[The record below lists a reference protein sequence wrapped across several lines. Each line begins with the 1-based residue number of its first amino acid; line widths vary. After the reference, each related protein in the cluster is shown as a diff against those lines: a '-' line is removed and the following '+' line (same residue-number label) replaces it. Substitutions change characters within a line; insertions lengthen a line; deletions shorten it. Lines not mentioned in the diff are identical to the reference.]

1 MSIRTNPMKAV
12 PTLLKRLVSVD
23 KQAKLKDLKSELTNI
38 KDLFSKVK
46 KNEQELLDKLTKVD
60 GYLRNNNIPKL
71 MEDEKK
77 ICQEIKES
85 TERLLPADQIQQ
97 PEKENKETTESPG
110 KTKLDQIEE
119 VNASPEELK
128 LIEKNYDS
136 LDDHEMRF
144 LKSLLHLPENSVM
157 KRRNIILW
165 WVGVGLGETKAP
177 KENGEYVFGKFM
189 DLNLIVPH
197 KYDFVN
203 KLFKANPLVYG
214 IHELRKK
221 VNDEEKKPFGTY
233 SEMVTSSHHS
243 HTPPACLA
251 LNKRKVELNDAFGS
265 KSNDFTGI
273 FNTGASYLIFGSQR
287 MAKMKHLQV
296 LQLGRWLHASPEHH
310 IEVNSE
316 EFLKE
321 LRDQEALRYLS
332 LRVISRISQ
341 LPDSIFQLQSLETLD
356 LKACHNLETLP
367 SDIALLRN
375 LKHLNLSQCY
385 LLDRMPKGIDK
396 LTKLEVLKG
405 FVIGNSDKTPCKI
418 SDLAHLPKLKQLSMH
433 IGSGA
438 MIPDIGFETLE
449 DLSVLEK
456 LKISWGVFD
465 IRYSN
470 IQVNLPLKLKKLHLE
485 GFPGQ
490 DIPEWLKP
498 EKIISSLCELYITG
512 GKLQSM
518 DIQGYTHVS
527 CSLKIIRLKNLQH
540 LNIN

>member
-23 KQAKLKDLKSELTNI
+23 KQAKLKDLKIELTNI

-85 TERLLPADQIQQ
+85 TERLLPAYQIQQ
-97 PEKENKETTESPG
+97 LEKENIEATESPG

-119 VNASPEELK
+119 VDASPEELK

-203 KLFKANPLVYG
+203 KLFKVNPLVYG

-221 VNDEEKKPFGTY
+221 ANDEEKKPFGTY
-233 SEMVTSSHHS
+233 SEMVTSSHQS
-243 HTPPACLA
+243 HTLPACLA
-251 LNKRKVELNDAFGS
+251 LNKRKVELTPVFARPLLILCQ
-265 KSNDFTGI
+265 DFL
-273 FNTGASYLIFGSQR
+273 F
-287 MAKMKHLQV
+287 
-296 LQLGRWLHASPEHH
+296 
-310 IEVNSE
+310 
-316 EFLKE
+316 
-321 LRDQEALRYLS
+321 
-332 LRVISRISQ
+332 
-341 LPDSIFQLQSLETLD
+341 
-356 LKACHNLETLP
+356 
-367 SDIALLRN
+367 
-375 LKHLNLSQCY
+375 
-385 LLDRMPKGIDK
+385 
-396 LTKLEVLKG
+396 
-405 FVIGNSDKTPCKI
+405 
-418 SDLAHLPKLKQLSMH
+418 
-433 IGSGA
+433 
-438 MIPDIGFETLE
+438 
-449 DLSVLEK
+449 
-456 LKISWGVFD
+456 
-465 IRYSN
+465 
-470 IQVNLPLKLKKLHLE
+470 
-485 GFPGQ
+485 
-490 DIPEWLKP
+490 
-498 EKIISSLCELYITG
+498 
-512 GKLQSM
+512 
-518 DIQGYTHVS
+518 
-527 CSLKIIRLKNLQH
+527 
-540 LNIN
+540 